1 MHPDDLCGFDR
12 VEQRGVLLRCNPH
25 RLHTS
30 ISRPKVGAL
39 ERWMAEGFSEG
50 MENRSTVGK
59 SPFGYSQ
66 KSNRTLSLRNVTV
79 RLLLWKHMEDPAM
92 RIRTATDL
100 GAFIRERRV
109 KLGMDQSDL
118 AEKAGTSRK
127 WIVEVEQGKPRAE
140 IGLVLRTL
148 KTLGVSLD
156 IAVERAQKASAASE
170 PRNVDI
176 NNILDSLKK
185 RP

>member
-1 MHPDDLCGFDR
+1 
-12 VEQRGVLLRCNPH
+12 
-25 RLHTS
+25 
-30 ISRPKVGAL
+30 
-39 ERWMAEGFSEG
+39 
-50 MENRSTVGK
+50 
-59 SPFGYSQ
+59 
-66 KSNRTLSLRNVTV
+66 
-79 RLLLWKHMEDPAM
+79 M

-100 GAFIRERRV
+100 GAFIRERRI
-109 KLGMDQSDL
+109 KLGMDQNDL

-156 IAVERAQKASAASE
+156 IAVDLAQTAYAASE

>member
-1 MHPDDLCGFDR
+1 MR
-12 VEQRGVLLRCNPH
+12 V
-25 RLHTS
+25 
-30 ISRPKVGAL
+30 
-39 ERWMAEGFSEG
+39 
-50 MENRSTVGK
+50 
-59 SPFGYSQ
+59 
-66 KSNRTLSLRNVTV
+66 
-79 RLLLWKHMEDPAM
+79 
-92 RIRTATDL
+92 RTATDL

-109 KLGMDQSDL
+109 KLAMDQSDL

-148 KTLGVSLD
+148 KALGVSLD
-156 IAVERAQKASAASE
+156 LAADRAQKTVAAIE
-170 PRNVDI
+170 PGNVDI

>member
-1 MHPDDLCGFDR
+1 
-12 VEQRGVLLRCNPH
+12 
-25 RLHTS
+25 
-30 ISRPKVGAL
+30 
-39 ERWMAEGFSEG
+39 
-50 MENRSTVGK
+50 
-59 SPFGYSQ
+59 
-66 KSNRTLSLRNVTV
+66 
-79 RLLLWKHMEDPAM
+79 M

-100 GAFIRERRV
+100 GAFIRERRA
-109 KLGMDQSDL
+109 KLGMDQSEL

-148 KTLGVSLD
+148 KALGVSLD
-156 IAVERAQKASAASE
+156 LAADRAQKTVAASE
-170 PRNVDI
+170 PGTVDI

>member
-1 MHPDDLCGFDR
+1 MR
-12 VEQRGVLLRCNPH
+12 V
-25 RLHTS
+25 
-30 ISRPKVGAL
+30 
-39 ERWMAEGFSEG
+39 
-50 MENRSTVGK
+50 
-59 SPFGYSQ
+59 
-66 KSNRTLSLRNVTV
+66 
-79 RLLLWKHMEDPAM
+79 
-92 RIRTATDL
+92 RTATDL

-148 KTLGVSLD
+148 KALGVSLD
-156 IAVERAQKASAASE
+156 LAADRAQKTVTANE
-170 PRNVDI
+170 PGNVDI
-176 NNILDSLKK
+176 NNILNSLKK